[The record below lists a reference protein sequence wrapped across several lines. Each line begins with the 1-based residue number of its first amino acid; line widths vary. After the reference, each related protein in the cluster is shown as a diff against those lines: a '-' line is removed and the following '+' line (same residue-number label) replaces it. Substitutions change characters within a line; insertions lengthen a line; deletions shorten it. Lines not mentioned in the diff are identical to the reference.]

1 MKRLISP
8 LVLFLAMNTVGTA
21 AEAAKPAEK
30 PALKEFQAGMV
41 NVLELGVKNDGSE
54 DVSEIV
60 NQYTEKYS
68 LYFPGGIY
76 KVEKPLFLK
85 NPIVGDGYAR
95 VPTVTKARTWLVS
108 AIVNEDHSVGVVNF
122 SGNYKVNIR
131 ELNIRCNSHECGIR
145 IAKCTQS
152 TATFIDHVGIFN
164 MRSYGLFIE
173 GGGSR
178 PIFAQNMT
186 IFASNDWP
194 VPCIAIYNG
203 RGVCDNRFSNIEM
216 MGIRVGLENHGAYT
230 YGNNLHI
237 WTGCMPQR
245 DNGTWWRGTR
255 GIVQADTGY
264 FVGSEIYPDTCF
276 YALEQRTANC
286 SIDITNIM
294 YWEDGSLRENP
305 DFDGAFFH
313 CPEGCN
319 GTLKIHGGAIGAT
332 GNGKTK
338 GHMAKVYTPNQ
349 HITDVVIRTDYPI
362 SGEYIDKI
370 CFGNQLP
377 DYVVRYKQKVYCKV
391 ADIFTV
397 AKTGACEGILTLGD
411 GAAWRL
417 TFVKDAS
424 GAVEKTVSPLNKLCN
439 THEIKMQDKD
449 AKTICVF
456 VKNDSDEELSGRF
469 VTTYMGDYF
478 RPLDYSLIRSRGGW
492 ERAQQVVE
500 KLD

>member
-1 MKRLISP
+1 
-8 LVLFLAMNTVGTA
+8 
-21 AEAAKPAEK
+21 
-30 PALKEFQAGMV
+30 
-41 NVLELGVKNDGSE
+41 
-54 DVSEIV
+54 
-60 NQYTEKYS
+60 
-68 LYFPGGIY
+68 
-76 KVEKPLFLK
+76 
-85 NPIVGDGYAR
+85 
-95 VPTVTKARTWLVS
+95 
-108 AIVNEDHSVGVVNF
+108 
-122 SGNYKVNIR
+122 
-131 ELNIRCNSHECGIR
+131 
-145 IAKCTQS
+145 
-152 TATFIDHVGIFN
+152 

-186 IFASNDWP
+186 IFSSNDWP
-194 VPCIAIYNG
+194 VPCTAIYNG
-203 RGVCDNRFSNIEM
+203 RGVNDNRFSNIEM
-216 MGIRVGLENHGAYT
+216 MGVRVGLENHGAYT

-377 DYVVRYKQKVYCKV
+377 DYAVRYKQKGYCKV

-492 ERAQQVVE
+492 ERAQQVME

>member
-1 MKRLISP
+1 
-8 LVLFLAMNTVGTA
+8 
-21 AEAAKPAEK
+21 
-30 PALKEFQAGMV
+30 
-41 NVLELGVKNDGSE
+41 
-54 DVSEIV
+54 
-60 NQYTEKYS
+60 
-68 LYFPGGIY
+68 
-76 KVEKPLFLK
+76 
-85 NPIVGDGYAR
+85 
-95 VPTVTKARTWLVS
+95 
-108 AIVNEDHSVGVVNF
+108 
-122 SGNYKVNIR
+122 
-131 ELNIRCNSHECGIR
+131 
-145 IAKCTQS
+145 
-152 TATFIDHVGIFN
+152 
-164 MRSYGLFIE
+164 
-173 GGGSR
+173 
-178 PIFAQNMT
+178 
-186 IFASNDWP
+186 
-194 VPCIAIYNG
+194 
-203 RGVCDNRFSNIEM
+203 
-216 MGIRVGLENHGAYT
+216 
-230 YGNNLHI
+230 
-237 WTGCMPQR
+237 
-245 DNGTWWRGTR
+245 
-255 GIVQADTGY
+255 
-264 FVGSEIYPDTCF
+264 
-276 YALEQRTANC
+276 
-286 SIDITNIM
+286 M
-294 YWEDGSLRENP
+294 YWEDGSLRNNP

-377 DYVVRYKQKVYCKV
+377 DYAVRYKSKGYCKV

-417 TFVKDAS
+417 TFVKDAD
-424 GAVEKTVSPLNKLCN
+424 GVVEKTVAPLNKLCN

-456 VKNDSDEELSGRF
+456 VKSETEDELSGRF

-500 KLD
+500 KID

>member
-1 MKRLISP
+1 MKRLFSP
-8 LVLFLAMNTVGTA
+8 LVLFLAMNTIGTA
-21 AEAAKPAEK
+21 ADAANPAEK
-30 PALKEFQAGMV
+30 PPLKEFQAGMV

-60 NQYTEKYS
+60 NQYTGKYS

-95 VPTVTKARTWLVS
+95 VPTITKARTWLVS

-122 SGNYKVNIR
+122 SGNDKVNMR
-131 ELNIRCNSHECGIR
+131 ELNIKCNSHECGIR
-145 IAKCTQS
+145 IGKCAQS
-152 TATFIDHVGIFN
+152 TATFIDRVGIYN

-186 IFASNDWP
+186 IFAANDWP
-194 VPCIAIYNG
+194 VPCVAIYNG
-203 RGVCDNRFSNIEM
+203 RGVNDNRFSNIEM

-294 YWEDGSLRENP
+294 YWEDGSLRDNP

-349 HITDVVIRTDYPI
+349 PITDVVIRTDYPI

-377 DYVVRYKQKVYCKV
+377 DYAVHYKNKGYCKV

-424 GAVEKTVSPLNKLCN
+424 GVVEKTVAP
-439 THEIKMQDKD
+439 
-449 AKTICVF
+449 
-456 VKNDSDEELSGRF
+456 
-469 VTTYMGDYF
+469 
-478 RPLDYSLIRSRGGW
+478 
-492 ERAQQVVE
+492 
-500 KLD
+500 